1 MAVCASGELST
12 DSTEGSAGS
21 EVCAFVLADAGFRAV
36 ARYECCGCCTS
47 CGALGEVQFMV
58 RAVGSGAGA
67 AGGAADDMFLFVA
80 PLGGTAGAA
89 AADHLALR
97 DVVFFWIAG
106 VVDLVPAVVDVF
118 FSAWFVAL
126 LALTL
131 AVYHDWLRCGR
142 SLHDNALWLGLLVSN
157 HQRGRYR
164 FWSSVV
170 LSLAGDEIVARPAAA
185 LNDAHILLPLPCLF
199 ALPRPEGLF
208 AFPLPLAL
216 VDQRAASR
224 RLVPPA
230 VGFALALV
238 VVGAR
243 WLLEAL
249 DARVV
254 RDLDARALI
263 VGLRGGRACDAVSM
277 HGCFVGAL
285 VVGVVVVAVARL
297 AGAHN
302 LRHSCGRCECEMSA
316 L

>member
-1 MAVCASGELST
+1 MTVCASGELST
-12 DSTEGSAGS
+12 DGAEGSAGS
-21 EVCAFVLADAGFRAV
+21 EVCAFVLADAGFGAPT
-36 ARYECCGCCTS
+36 RYECCGCCAGR
-47 CGALGEVQFMV
+47 GALGEVQLMV
-58 RAVGSGAGA
+58 RAVGSGAGP
-67 AGGAADDMFLFVA
+67 AGGFFVA
-80 PLGGTAGAA
+80 PLGRATGAA
-89 AADHLALR
+89 AADHLALG

-118 FSAWFVAL
+118 LPARLVAL
-126 LALTL
+126 LALAL

-142 SLHDNALWLGLLVSN
+142 SLHDDALWLGLLVSN

-185 LNDAHILLPLPCLF
+185 LNDAHILLSLPALF

-216 VDQRAASR
+216 IDQCAATR
-224 RLVPPA
+224 RLVPPV

-254 RDLDARALI
+254 RDLDARALV
-263 VGLRGGRACDAVSM
+263 VGLRGWRACDAVSM

-297 AGAHN
+297 AGTHD
-302 LRHSCGRCECEMSA
+302 LRHGCSRCKCEMSA